1 MCVQKLGLAS
11 QGLARAG
18 GCHHPLPFRLPKYLR
33 RGPRWHWV
41 FCPTLASVPGQGHPR
56 RETPWL
62 MASLQCTP
70 SPHSRHPVGGGGHAG
85 RSWSCHS
92 LPATWLLAASTFALP
107 VCTARLAGVLT
118 TGLTLTRAQIPS
130 WEDSK
135 EPLPPLALV
144 CCSPASPPAHIGSHH
159 AHRGNL
165 PAGNRAP
172 RFGAEMG
179 QNESRS
185 EEEQVRERDS
195 KRKQGLILPTPPR
208 PRNSP
213 GRGAGI

>member
-1 MCVQKLGLAS
+1 MRQA
-11 QGLARAG
+11 Q
-18 GCHHPLPFRLPKYLR
+18 
-33 RGPRWHWV
+33 
-41 FCPTLASVPGQGHPR
+41 
-56 RETPWL
+56 
-62 MASLQCTP
+62 
-70 SPHSRHPVGGGGHAG
+70 G

-135 EPLPPLALV
+135 EPLPPLLTLAATTPIVGTCQL
-144 CCSPASPPAHIGSHH
+144 
-159 AHRGNL
+159 
-165 PAGNRAP
+165 GNRAP